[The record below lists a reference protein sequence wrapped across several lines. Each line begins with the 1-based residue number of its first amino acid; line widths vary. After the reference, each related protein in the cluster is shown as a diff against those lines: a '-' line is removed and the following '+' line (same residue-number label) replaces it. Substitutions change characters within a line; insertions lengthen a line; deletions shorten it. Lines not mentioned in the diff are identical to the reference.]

1 MLAGFLTL
9 FACQLAGEW
18 LQRVLGLPLPGQVLG
33 MFLLFILLC
42 VRGAL
47 RDDAVP
53 EGLSQG
59 SQRLIELLPMLL
71 MAPAAGVFFLGAG
84 FADQWPGFIAAVSV
98 GTVLTMIACGLLLKM
113 LTRGRKQGND

>member
-9 FACQLAGEW
+9 FACQLAGEF
-18 LQRVLGLPLPGQVLG
+18 LQRVLGLPLPGQVIG
-33 MFLLFILLC
+33 MFLLFGLLC
-42 VRGAL
+42 LRGFVS
-47 RDDAVP
+47 DQPVP

-84 FADQWPGFIAAVSV
+84 FADQWPGFIAAVTL
-98 GTVLTMIACGLLLKM
+98 GTFFTLIFSGLLLKR
-113 LTRGRKQGND
+113 LARGR

>member
-9 FACQLAGEW
+9 FACQLAGEF
-18 LQRVLGLPLPGQVLG
+18 LQRALGLPLPGQVLG
-33 MFLLFILLC
+33 MFLLFALLC
-42 VRGAL
+42 LRGL
-47 RDDAVP
+47 YRSDAVP

-84 FADQWPGFIAAVSV
+84 FADQWPGFLAAVSI
-98 GTVLTMIACGLLLKM
+98 GTVLTLVFCGLLLSALSGK
-113 LTRGRKQGND
+113 RSRRHD